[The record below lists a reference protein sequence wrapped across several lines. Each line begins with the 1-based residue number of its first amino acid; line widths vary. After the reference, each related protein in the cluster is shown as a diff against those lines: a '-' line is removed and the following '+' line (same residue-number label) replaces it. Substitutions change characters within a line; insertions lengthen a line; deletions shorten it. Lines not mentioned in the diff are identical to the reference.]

1 MPLVVGVRF
10 RESCKVYNFDA
21 TGFED
26 LSIGDY
32 VVVETAQGRAIGKV
46 VIPPQEVAEG
56 EIELPLKGIIRRAT
70 PWDLVRMDFYRH
82 KEGEALEKARELA
95 RKLGLEI
102 KLVRAEYNF
111 EGTKLDLYFTSEGKP
126 ALKEFTQL
134 LEGELEVK
142 VELHPIGV
150 RDEAKFLGGLG
161 PCGRILCCAS
171 FLTEFASITI
181 KMAKTQDLAINPAAI
196 SGLCN
201 RLLCCLRY
209 EYETY
214 KEFKER
220 LPKVGQKIKTP
231 QGEGKITAINV
242 IKETVTV
249 RLEDE
254 TTVEIPAS
262 QVELLKG

>member
-10 RESCKVYNFDA
+10 REGCKIYSFDA
-21 TGFED
+21 SGFED
-26 LSIGDY
+26 LERGDY
-32 VVVETAQGRAIGKV
+32 VVVETAQGWNIGKV
-46 VIPPQEVAEG
+46 IIPPREIAEG
-56 EIELPLKGIIRRAT
+56 EIETPLKGIIRKAT
-70 PWDLVRMDFYRH
+70 PWDLLRMDLYRQ
-82 KEGEALEKARELA
+82 KGGEALAKARELA
-95 RKLGLEI
+95 KKLELRI

-111 EGTKLDLYFTSEGKP
+111 EGTKLNLYFTSEEKLN
-126 ALKEFTQL
+126 LKEFAQR
-134 LEGELEVK
+134 LEEELEVK
-142 VELHPIGV
+142 VEFIQIGV
-150 RDEAKFLGGLG
+150 RDEAKFMGGIG
-161 PCGRILCCAS
+161 PCGRILCCTS
-171 FLTEFASITI
+171 FLTEFASISI
-181 KMAKTQDLAINPAAI
+181 KMAKVQDLPINPTAI

-209 EYETY
+209 EYDIY

-242 IKETVTV
+242 IKETVTI

-254 TTVEIPAS
+254 STVEIPAL